1 MNIYELMIY
10 VIAMHSAVN
19 KIYCLV
25 SFSCKIHML
34 GSHNMKG
41 YKFLHTSMDTLAN
54 TKLKMSTCVHTDAH
68 KHVDTVYIHTLTGH
82 ACQFEKVKKRGI
94 LI

>member
-1 MNIYELMIY
+1 MNIYELTIY

-34 GSHNMKG
+34 GSHNMKV
-41 YKFLHTSMDTLAN
+41 F
-54 TKLKMSTCVHTDAH
+54 AH
-68 KHVDTVYIHTLTGH
+68 KHGH
-82 ACQFEKVKKRGI
+82 SCKYKIKNEHVCSYRRT
-94 LI
+94 